1 MIMIKMIMIR
11 IIMIK
16 ITMIKIIMTKMI
28 KMATI
33 KMTKVTFR
41 MKTME
46 VILKR
51 ILTKGPHNQLLSIAS
66 NRTYYYINRSQRHLL
81 TAFENNRLGGPI
93 DLLHTSF
100 SIVVTTMLSREYILP
115 FL

>member
-51 ILTKGPHNQLLSIAS
+51 ILT
-66 NRTYYYINRSQRHLL
+66 
-81 TAFENNRLGGPI
+81 I

-115 FL
+115 FPFPSNLFNSNQMR